1 MEENVAEKKV
11 LIIEDDRFLG
21 DLLAGHLKKS
31 GLNVELCPDAK
42 MGMEKIYEARPSLL
56 ILDLLLPDMNGF
68 ELLEKL
74 KEDNIVP
81 ALPVMILS
89 NLGQKAEI
97 ERAMSL
103 GARDFLI
110 KAHFDL
116 DSITEKVKKMLSQTP

>member
-1 MEENVAEKKV
+1 MEEKEMEKKV

-31 GLNVELCPDAK
+31 GLSVDLCPDAR
-42 MGMEKIYEARPSLL
+42 MGLEKIHAKVPALL
-56 ILDLLLPDMNGF
+56 VLDLLLPDMNGF

-74 KEDNIVP
+74 REEKIVP
-81 ALPVMILS
+81 PLSVMILS

-97 ERAMSL
+97 ERAMGL
-103 GARDFLI
+103 GAKDFLI

>member
-1 MEENVAEKKV
+1 MEEKKV

-21 DLLAGHLKKS
+21 DLLASHLRKS
-31 GLNVELCPDAK
+31 GFNVELFPEAK
-42 MGMEKIYEARPSLL
+42 TGLGKIHEALPALL

-74 KEDNIVP
+74 KEEKIVP
-81 ALPVMILS
+81 GLPVMILS
-89 NLGQKAEI
+89 NLGQKTEI

-103 GARDFLI
+103 GASDFLI

-116 DSITEKVKKMLSQTP
+116 DSITAKVKQTLGETK